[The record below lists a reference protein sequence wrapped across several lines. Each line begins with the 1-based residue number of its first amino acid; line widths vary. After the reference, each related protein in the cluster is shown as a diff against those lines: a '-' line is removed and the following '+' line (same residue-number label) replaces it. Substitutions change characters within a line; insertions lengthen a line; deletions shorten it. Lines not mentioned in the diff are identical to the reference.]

1 MHDPF
6 LKSVF
11 ADPRM
16 VEILVRRHVPEW
28 ADEID
33 PATLRLEPNE
43 LVSRKT
49 LERRYPDLIWS
60 ATTHGGEPVLFLIDF
75 QRKAERLMALRT
87 TTYTSL
93 ALEDIADADDF
104 SAGDALPEFV
114 YLVLYHG
121 DGPWKAPVQV
131 TDLLQ
136 RSDPG
141 RYRLVSWRE
150 QALDR
155 FMVEQ
160 VDTMLQLRQYP
171 ERLREGGARTMAEM
185 VDRFQSSLD
194 ELVQKGIRKGV
205 KQGVRKGVKQGVRQ
219 GRVQVLRRLAAR
231 RFGEDTAG
239 QLAGLLDRLPGSE
252 GMDRVADALIECGT
266 GEEFLERVRTA

>member
-93 ALEDIADADDF
+93 ALEEIAAAEDF
-104 SAGDALPEFV
+104 SARDALPEFV

-121 DGPWKAPVQV
+121 DGPWKAPVRV

-150 QALDR
+150 EAPDDLVALVLGLARNLSVGD
-155 FMVEQ
+155 MAA
-160 VDTMLQLRQYP
+160 QLSAL
-171 ERLREGGARTMAEM
+171 RLAIRARRRGPGPIRGGAGGHDVT
-185 VDRFQSSLD
+185 V
-194 ELVQKGIRKGV
+194 
-205 KQGVRKGVKQGVRQ
+205 
-219 GRVQVLRRLAAR
+219 
-231 RFGEDTAG
+231 
-239 QLAGLLDRLPGSE
+239 
-252 GMDRVADALIECGT
+252 
-266 GEEFLERVRTA
+266 EEVP